1 MTHDE
6 FEKLVVAAIDALPDE
21 VADALDNVAFCVE
34 DRPSP
39 RLRTINDSEDGE
51 LLGEYVGIPRTERFG
66 DDSGSLPD
74 KIVFYRLAIVDECDG
89 DRAEIAEEIR
99 RTLWHEIAHH
109 LGWDDDVLHAIETK
123 KGWR

>member
-1 MTHDE
+1 MCRGMTHDQ
-6 FEKLVVAAIDALPDE
+6 FERLVVAAIDALPEE
-21 VADALDNVAFCVE
+21 VASALDNVAFCVE
-34 DRPSP
+34 D
-39 RLRTINDSEDGE
+39 DSEDGE
-51 LLGEYVGIPRTERFG
+51 LLGEYIGVPRTERFG

-74 KIVFYRLAIVDECDG
+74 KIVFYRLAIIDECDG
-89 DRAEIAEEIR
+89 NATEIVEEIR